1 MNILI
6 AEDNLVIQTIQEK
19 MMGNWGYSYDL
30 ASNGLE
36 AVEYVK
42 KNNGKYDLC
51 LMDVDMPKMNGIE
64 ATQIIRER
72 CAYFPIMGYTSDP
85 RYMEKCLS
93 AGMDEFTKKPCYPNQ
108 LFGIIKELTLKPISI
123 NVEDDDVS
131 ITKVM
136 PMNSEELRE
145 LRELKK
151 QGLTKLKLVGLGH
164 AFVVHQNIQNKISY
178 DLIGQ
183 SKELSEFIDRSPSE
197 PGLCH
202 LYKANLHVTK
212 NVFLPEELEEA
223 IQREDK
229 IASKFSSVTDESNAQ
244 E

>member
-19 MMGNWGYSYDL
+19 LMDNWGYSYDL

-36 AVEYVK
+36 AVEYAK

-51 LMDVDMPKMNGIE
+51 LMDVEMPKMNGIK

-72 CAYFPIMGYTSDP
+72 YQYFPIMGYTSNP
-85 RYMEKCLS
+85 SYKEKCLS
-93 AGMDEFTKKPCYPNQ
+93 VGMDKFMKKPCYPDR

-123 NVEDDDVS
+123 NFNDDVS

-136 PMNSEELRE
+136 PMNSEELQE
-145 LRELKK
+145 LIELKK
-151 QGLTKLKLVGLGH
+151 QGLTKLKLVGLDH
-164 AFVVHQNIQNKISY
+164 SFVVHKNIQNKISH

-197 PGLCH
+197 PGRCH

-212 NVFLPEELEEA
+212 DVFLPEELEEA
-223 IQREDK
+223 IQREDE
-229 IASKFSSVTDESNAQ
+229 IASKFSSATDESSAK